1 MFSGLYTVT
10 LIFPLNALLLPRMF
24 KIDYL
29 KNIFD
34 NKMHTQIIQQDWY
47 KILLYWPEQYSVQDI
62 IDRNFKLSK
71 ITLNSKQITLKSQ

>member
-34 NKMHTQIIQQDWY
+34 NKMHTQILQQDWY

-62 IDRNFKLSK
+62 SDRNFKLSK
-71 ITLNSKQITLKSQ
+71 ITFTSKQITLKSQ